1 MFGNSLSLDKD
12 LDPNR
17 WGRKETETIFS
28 LALSFLTADTL
39 SVYIFIY
46 RVDFEREWLRVQE
59 TTLFRSLFPEEVVFV
74 WTVEMWLRP
83 AAKQLLFPPP
93 SISSASFSDSRHSLS
108 VHSSSSSGPARPVK
122 APGGRARS
130 VGRKRTILGLDD
142 PAKKFPSLS
151 MSVCALVIPPCLF
164 YSFSSSLSSFRKRA
178 AILKSSTVAHSPIL
192 DEEKINKTRSLKP
205 GG

>member
-1 MFGNSLSLDKD
+1 MRENGLEFKRL
-12 LDPNR
+12 
-17 WGRKETETIFS
+17 
-28 LALSFLTADTL
+28 LSFVL
-39 SVYIFIY
+39 SFPKKLFLFGQLKC
-46 RVDFEREWLRVQE
+46 DFG
-59 TTLFRSLFPEEVVFV
+59 
-74 WTVEMWLRP
+74 RP
-83 AAKQLLFPPP
+83 PNSCSSPPP